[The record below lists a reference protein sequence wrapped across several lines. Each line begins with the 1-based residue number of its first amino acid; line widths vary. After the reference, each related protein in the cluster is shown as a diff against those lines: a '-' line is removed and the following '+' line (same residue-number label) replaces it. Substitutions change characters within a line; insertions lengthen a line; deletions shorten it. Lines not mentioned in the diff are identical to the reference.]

1 MRNPESRAH
10 EKCEDEDAEQSTLA
24 GVGGSAGERCKAFAF
39 FRSELLRYILVQT
52 VLSFVADS
60 SPWCSVSKFRLIGSY
75 LNFQL
80 GALLC
85 SERRTGDSVT
95 HKNGTHG
102 YCLTVR
108 SWRPRSGKDWIWRE
122 LFLTKM
128 FF

>member
-24 GVGGSAGERCKAFAF
+24 GVERLGGRGAMQGLCFL
-39 FRSELLRYILVQT
+39 RSELLRYILVQT

-102 YCLTVR
+102 YGISEV
-108 SWRPRSGKDWIWRE
+108 
-122 LFLTKM
+122 
-128 FF
+128 